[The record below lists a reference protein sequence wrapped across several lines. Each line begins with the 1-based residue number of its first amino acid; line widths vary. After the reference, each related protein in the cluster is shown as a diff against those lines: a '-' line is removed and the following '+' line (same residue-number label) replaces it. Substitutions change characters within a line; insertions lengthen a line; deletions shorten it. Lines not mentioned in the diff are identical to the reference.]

1 VKEEGR
7 SLEGDAALALLAVS
21 SLKMADVGGPL
32 TVAGYLLEFQTNSS
46 TTMKA
51 SVSQYANNKF
61 VNIIDILLV
70 TMHT

>member
-1 VKEEGR
+1 MR

-32 TVAGYLLEFQTNSS
+32 TVAGHLPEFQTNSS
-46 TTMKA
+46 TTIKA
-51 SVSQYANNKF
+51 SVSPYANNVF
-61 VNIIDILLV
+61 VNIIDILMA